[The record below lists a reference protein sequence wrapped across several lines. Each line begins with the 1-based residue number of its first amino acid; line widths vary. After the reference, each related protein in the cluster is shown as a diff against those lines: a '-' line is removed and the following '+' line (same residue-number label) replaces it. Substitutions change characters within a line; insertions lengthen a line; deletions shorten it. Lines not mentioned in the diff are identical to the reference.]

1 MKSLLFALMC
11 WFALVGVSFAGQ
23 KSVRVEVR
31 VTSITGAS
39 YYLDKGRAAGVDVG
53 DRVTFFPSGGTTVE
67 GTIRSASKN
76 SARVE
81 LDTASTAVA
90 VGDRGEAD
98 VPEERFVKPTPAP
111 DATPPVVTTTSPSEA
126 KPTPSTNEVA
136 PQAPTTPTTPAP
148 VAVPAHPPWT
158 HPPENW
164 NDTTPLL
171 APAFGISPEERA
183 TRYHGRFYAQGSGTW
198 DNQGDTRRYTLF
210 STGVDATVDN
220 PFNDGGS
227 FRIDAQVF
235 SRTADAD
242 ATDFH
247 DSQSTV
253 RLNRLVYEVG
263 GTVDRPTRWLFGR
276 FLQREFPEFGV
287 LDGVEWDQRLSGG
300 SVVGASAG
308 AMPEP
313 TADMK
318 SFDDLQGALF
328 YRHAFDDKRRNT
340 IGIGYQNT
348 WHKGSQ
354 DRSLFVGDAD
364 LRPADSITIHS
375 TAWVDHYDS
384 SDTIKDAGF
393 ELTEMQV
400 STSWR
405 TTNTSGLALSLSH
418 RRIPELLRSEFQS
431 TSTDLVKNGKLDRI
445 ALNGWMN
452 ATERIRVDGRVDHW
466 RDQDDSGSTGEVG
479 AAVRNLFADESE
491 FRASVFYADG
501 SFSSGPGFRVQYSQG
516 FGRVYGNLGYEFSD
530 YEQKDFTGEQK
541 KLGQHTV
548 FGSLDLPLFASWDLS
563 LLGED
568 HFGDEQDSYTLGFLL
583 QTRF

>member
-1 MKSLLFALMC
+1 MKCLLLVIACWIAL
-11 WFALVGVSFAGQ
+11 ASAAFAGQ

-31 VTSITGAS
+31 VTSVTGAS
-39 YYLDKGRAAGVDVG
+39 YYLDKGRAAGIDVG

-76 SARVE
+76 STRVE
-81 LDTASTAVA
+81 LDAASTALA
-90 VGDRGEAD
+90 VGDRGEAE
-98 VPEERFVKPTPAP
+98 VPEERFVKPAP
-111 DATPPVVTTTSPSEA
+111 PPVANPSSPTSDTNSSKPAVTPQD
-126 KPTPSTNEVA
+126 PTPLPPTNSA
-136 PQAPTTPTTPAP
+136 STPAP
-148 VAVPAHPPWT
+148 VHPPWT

-171 APAFGISPEERA
+171 APAFGIPPEERA

-210 STGVDATVDN
+210 STGVDATIDN

-227 FRIDAQVF
+227 FRIDTQVF

-253 RLNRLVYEVG
+253 RVNRLVYEVG

-348 WHKGSQ
+348 WHKGTQ

-364 LRPADSITIHS
+364 LRPADSISIHS

-393 ELTEMQV
+393 ELTEFQV

-405 TTNTSGLALSLSH
+405 ATATSGLALSVSH

-431 TSTDLVKNGKLDRI
+431 TSSDLVKNGKLDRI
-445 ALNGWMN
+445 ALNGWAN
-452 ATERIRVDGRVDHW
+452 ATDKIRIDGRVDHW
-466 RDQDDSGSTGEVG
+466 RDQDDDGSTGEIG
-479 AAVRNLFADESE
+479 AAVRNVFADENE
-491 FRASVFYADG
+491 FRAAVFYADG
-501 SFSSGPGFRVQYSQG
+501 SFSSGPGFRIQYSQG

-530 YEQKDFTGEQK
+530 YEQKDFTGAQK

-548 FGSLDLPLFASWDLS
+548 FGSLDLPLFTSWDLS